1 MLKGISPLI
10 SPDLLCILARM
21 GHGDEL
27 VLADAHFPGESIGKR
42 VIRADGLRIA
52 DLLGAIMPLLE
63 LDSYVPHP
71 VMMMEPVSGD
81 QADPAVESSYMEQI
95 SKSVPAVPPAK
106 KIDRF
111 AFYER
116 AAKAFAVVMT
126 GETAKYG
133 NIILI
138 KGVTPIL

>member
-10 SPDLLCILARM
+10 SPDLLDALARM

-42 VIRADGLRIA
+42 VVRADGLRIA
-52 DLLGAIMPLLE
+52 DLLGAIMPLFE

-71 VMMMEPVSGD
+71 VMMMEPVAGD
-81 QADPAVESSYMEQI
+81 QADPAVEDSYMKQI
-95 SKSVPAVPPAK
+95 RKSAPGVPPVK

-126 GETAKYG
+126 GETARYG

-138 KGVTPIL
+138 KGVTPVL

>member
-10 SPDLLCILARM
+10 SPELLEVMARM

-27 VLADAHFPGESIGKR
+27 VFADAHFPGESIGRR
-42 VIRADGLRIA
+42 VIRADGLKIA
-52 DLLGAIMPLLE
+52 DLLGAIMPLFE

-71 VMMMEPVSGD
+71 LLMMEPVPGD
-81 QADPAVESSYMEQI
+81 YPDPAVEESYMESI
-95 SKSVPAVPPAK
+95 GRSVPVVPPVK
-106 KIDRF
+106 KLDRY

-116 AAKAFAVVMT
+116 ASKAFAVVMT

-133 NIILI
+133 NIILV
-138 KGVTPIL
+138 KGVTPVQ